1 MYKRSIVAFLVGVF
15 VLSAG
20 IEGRAD
26 VIFDTRIRAMTHY
39 VGHVLA
45 PDGADTGAFVAIA
58 VGPSPIKGSLEIA
71 GYVCDG
77 TPMGQF
83 QYYRGLVPNDGGGA
97 LLSLSAETT
106 LSVRVDK
113 KTATGTI
120 AISDGTSNTFTASRM
135 TNGGGFYTVT
145 LMPDGQIFGDQF
157 RSRNRIRGRVA
168 SNGSVTTIVGEFIR
182 IGGPVLA
189 FDGLLDIVGEP
200 GDYRLIVSDDGNIIG
215 ASHRPYIEQDSA
227 APGTTLRG
235 QFTVR

>member
-120 AISDGTSNTFTASRM
+120 AISDGKQHVHCLQDDQRRGLLYGDPHAGRSDFRRPVPVPEPYSR
-135 TNGGGFYTVT
+135 TGSE
-145 LMPDGQIFGDQF
+145 Q
-157 RSRNRIRGRVA
+157 RIR
-168 SNGSVTTIVGEFIR
+168 
-182 IGGPVLA
+182 
-189 FDGLLDIVGEP
+189 D
-200 GDYRLIVSDDGNIIG
+200 DYRWRVHTDWRSG
-215 ASHRPYIEQDSA
+215 A
-227 APGTTLRG
+227 G
-235 QFTVR
+235 VRRTPRYRWRAR